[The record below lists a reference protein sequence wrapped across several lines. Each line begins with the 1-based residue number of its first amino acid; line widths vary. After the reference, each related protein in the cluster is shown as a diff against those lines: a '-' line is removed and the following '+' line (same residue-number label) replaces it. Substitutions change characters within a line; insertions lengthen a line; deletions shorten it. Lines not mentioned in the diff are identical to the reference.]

1 MTLATLESSS
11 TPRQLTHVA
20 TFLAYF
26 FSFVAAV
33 AVAVAV
39 AVVVVVNI
47 PPAVSKKQARQRCH
61 FPGIGAAND
70 S

>member
-39 AVVVVVNI
+39 VVVVNI